1 MLEASKKG
9 ASVMATPGEDFLVMF
24 PVYVKAET
32 PQEAADVAWR
42 SQALANRP
50 PTVVYVRTDGDVTSV
65 EVSSK
70 VQAQVDQELGK

>member
-1 MLEASKKG
+1 MTTASE
-9 ASVMATPGEDFLVMF
+9 EDFLVMF

-42 SQALANRP
+42 GQALANRP
-50 PTVVYVRTDGDVTSV
+50 PTVVFVRTDGDVTSV

-70 VQAQVDQELGK
+70 VQAQVDEELGK

>member
-1 MLEASKKG
+1 M
-9 ASVMATPGEDFLVMF
+9 VATEGEDFLVMF

-50 PTVVYVRTDGDVTSV
+50 PTVVYVRTDGDVTSI

-70 VQAQVDQELGK
+70 VQAQVDKELSK